1 LTSFRETLFENYN
14 NHKDR
19 LIKFKESIPILHH
32 KDLADDNTE
41 QLSLAFGWLRS
52 KSWVRLQH
60 LLLVHVSN
68 LWKYDW
74 HDGSHAYDQRL
85 NKESYERL
93 MCKFGMEGDE
103 YECAETLVVTARSRL
118 RELARRE
125 AVKLYEKYRLQSE
138 GRRRSDASPEVEMK
152 DSYTKTP
159 SLANANRNHD
169 DANQRLDLE
178 SLATKYL
185 TTQAT
190 AANDFYAT
198 AKPASFQDPRH
209 RTTDIMI
216 PEISPSALVNSQ
228 NTSAFERKSF
238 PENFYTQ
245 PRDHDYPTTTEEPL
259 HTPVKFQNPNPNPR
273 PTSTAPE
280 PGPVCRQPQ
289 LPPHPHSG
297 LLSTIISCKLSTS
310 RPKEFSLFQIDC
322 LFQRPDNPKLRDDAW
337 PNHAASISTK
347 RTAVGTR
354 NDPSAT
360 ATME

>member
-1 LTSFRETLFENYN
+1 MTTFRETPFENYN

-19 LIKFKESIPILHH
+19 LVKFKECIPILHH
-32 KDLADDNTE
+32 NDLADDNTE

-103 YECAETLVVTARSRL
+103 YGCAETLVVTARSRL

-125 AVKLYEKYRLQSE
+125 TVKLYEKYRLQSE
-138 GRRRSDASPEVEMK
+138 GRRSSDASPEVEME

-169 DANQRLDLE
+169 DADQRLDLE

-185 TTQAT
+185 TTQTT

-216 PEISPSALVNSQ
+216 PEISLSALVNSQ

-238 PENFYTQ
+238 PANFYTQ
-245 PRDHDYPTTTEEPL
+245 PRDHDYPTTTEVPP
-259 HTPVKFQNPNPNPR
+259 HTPVKFQNPIPNPR

-280 PGPVCRQPQ
+280 PVPVCRQPQ
-289 LPPHPHSG
+289 LPPHPHPGYLPPQFPASFQPAVQNNFHFFR
-297 LLSTIISCKLSTS
+297 STVYFNAPIT
-310 RPKEFSLFQIDC
+310 PNYGMMPGQIM
-322 LFQRPDNPKLRDDAW
+322 QPAYQQNGQQW
-337 PNHAASISTK
+337 
-347 RTAVGTR
+347 G
-354 NDPSAT
+354 
-360 ATME
+360 